1 MSARHR
7 SRLTALW
14 RQPRIWRHLS
24 CLAALLSLP
33 ACASFS
39 PDGGMSVPRDIAAQ
53 HLRKDVVAIRTD
65 EDTDAARVRV
75 DQLIK
80 RPLTAETAVQVALL
94 NNRGLQAAYNELGIA
109 EAQRIQQ
116 SLPPNPSFSISRLSG
131 AAEIEIE
138 RQIAGNILALL
149 TLPARADIATERF
162 HRAQLAAALETLR
175 VAAEARKAFYRAVA
189 ARQQVGL
196 LEQAS
201 AASGTTAELAKRM
214 GESGAM
220 NKLDQSR
227 QQLLHAELSTELA
240 RARQRATSERERLIR
255 ALGLSGKDLAF
266 KLPSS
271 LPPLPRRAPALQ
283 AVEQRALDSRV
294 DLQIAKS
301 ELDAIAKSNGLTKA
315 TRFINVIEG
324 GYLDKV
330 TEERATGEH
339 KHQSGYELTLQVP
352 IFDFGEVRVR
362 EAEQT
367 YMQAVNRLAREGGQ
381 RPLGSARGLSRLS
394 RRLRH
399 RRALPARG
407 AAAAQDHLR
416 RNAAALQ
423 RHAGR
428 RLRAADRSAP
438 ADRRQRQRDR
448 GATRFLARQR
458 RSASGDHRRRH
469 GSAAETQSTT
479 TASAA
484 GDEAGR
490 DIEETRS

>member
-1 MSARHR
+1 
-7 SRLTALW
+7 
-14 RQPRIWRHLS
+14 
-24 CLAALLSLP
+24 
-33 ACASFS
+33 
-39 PDGGMSVPRDIAAQ
+39 MSVPRDIAAQ

-352 IFDFGEVRVR
+352 IFDFGEARTR

-367 YMQAVNRLAREGGQ
+367 YMQAVNRLAQKAVNARSEAREAYRGYRTGYDVA
-381 RPLGSARGLSRLS
+381 ARY
-394 RRLRH
+394 
-399 RRALPARG
+399 
-407 AAAAQDHLR
+407 
-416 RNAAALQ
+416 
-423 RHAGR
+423 
-428 RLRAADRSAP
+428 
-438 ADRRQRQRDR
+438 QRDVLPLR
-448 GATRFLARQR
+448 KIISEEMMLRYGAMQVDVFALLTEARQKIAAGVNAVEALR
-458 RSASGDHRRRH
+458 DFWLASADLQAAIIGGA

-484 GDEAGR
+484 GDEAAAH
-490 DIEETRS
+490 